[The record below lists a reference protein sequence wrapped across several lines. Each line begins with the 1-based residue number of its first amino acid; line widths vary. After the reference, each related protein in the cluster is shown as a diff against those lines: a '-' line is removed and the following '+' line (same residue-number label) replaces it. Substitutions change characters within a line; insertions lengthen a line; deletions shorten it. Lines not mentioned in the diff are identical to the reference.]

1 MISKIATVGLLALSL
16 ASPLSEARAQDPAL
30 GGAIIGG
37 AIGAGIG
44 GAVSGRAGG
53 AIAGGVIGAVLGAS
67 IASQMEPRRRTGY
80 YFYQGDCWHRRADG
94 SYIRTYRRYCS

>member
-1 MISKIATVGLLALSL
+1 MIRTIATVSLLALATAL
-16 ASPLSEARAQDPAL
+16 PLQPANAQDPTL

-44 GAVSGRAGG
+44 GAATGRAGG

-67 IASQMEPRRRTGY
+67 IANEMEARHGNY
-80 YFYQGDCWHRRADG
+80 YWYHGDCWRRRGDG
-94 SYIRTYRRYCS
+94 SYVRTYRRYCN